1 MENSGKKGFTVLNPG
16 VLTTVQ
22 DFGRIGYQQFGVS
35 VSGAM
40 DPRAMRFANLLV
52 GNPENEAVLECT
64 MLGPQLQFDETT
76 IIAVTGGN
84 LGPTLDGQP
93 LKTYCAYKVNAGQ
106 TLRFAG
112 LRSGCRAYIAF
123 AGGLDIPEVM
133 GSRSTYMKAKIGGF
147 KGRKLEKGDA
157 IGFRDP
163 KSELFNLDK
172 RNLTPECV
180 PRDVY
185 TLHVIMGPQDDMF
198 TEEGIKTFLSET
210 YTVTPEFDRMGCRFD
225 GPEIA
230 HKNGGDIISD
240 GIAFGAVQ
248 VPSAG
253 KPIVMLAD
261 RQTTGGYTK
270 IANVMTADFRILAQL
285 KAGDKVRFE
294 KISVAAAQEA
304 LLAERGALKVF
315 KYAFEH

>member
-163 KSELFNLDK
+163 KTELFNLDK
-172 RNLTPECV
+172 RSLTPEFV

-210 YTVTPEFDRMGCRFD
+210 YTVTPEFDRMGCRLD
-225 GPEIA
+225 GPVIA
-230 HKNGGDIISD
+230 HVNGGDIISD